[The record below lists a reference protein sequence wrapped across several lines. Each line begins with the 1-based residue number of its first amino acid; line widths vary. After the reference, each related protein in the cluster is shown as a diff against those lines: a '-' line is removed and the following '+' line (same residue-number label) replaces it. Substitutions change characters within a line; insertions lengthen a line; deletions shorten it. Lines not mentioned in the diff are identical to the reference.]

1 MKTLLERAKPQ
12 LLEALAKQKI
22 EYPGIAAHVEE
33 HLSERFF
40 VNKIEFGT
48 WMDLKSLWMQGTG
61 VLTESP
67 WDLFEDL

>member
-12 LLEALAKQKI
+12 LLEALAKQKT
-22 EYPGIAAHVEE
+22 EYPGIANHVEA
-33 HLSERFF
+33 HLKNRFF
-40 VNKIEFGT
+40 ANQIEFGT

-67 WDLFEDL
+67 WDLFQED